1 MDWQDTLIKVYLF
14 LCERFKAG
22 LAAHT
27 QRMSNNNQ
35 PHFSDEEVLA
45 IYLFGIM
52 QGHTQ
57 IKSIHHYTRA
67 HLSGWFPNLPSYQ
80 SYVDRLGRLAYALIA
95 LIEQIRAHA
104 DLDGLDQRTMIVD
117 SFPVVVAS
125 SKRGVSPRLAPE
137 LVNKGHCASKGLFF
151 HGCKIHI
158 IAQRR
163 PGGMPLP
170 FAIGLYKASENDL
183 TAARPLLARLGNCRV
198 FADKAYNDRPL
209 KEHLENEQD
218 VQLITP
224 AKRTRDGPPL
234 RADQELY
241 SELVSRVRQPI
252 ESLFNWI
259 IEKTGI
265 NVASKVRSHNGLLV
279 HVFGKLATAIFMLVF
294 NS

>member
-1 MDWQDTLIKVYLF
+1 MDWQDTLINVYLF
-14 LCERFKAG
+14 FCESFKAG

-27 QRMSNNNQ
+27 QRMSNNQ
-35 PHFSDEEVLA
+35 PRFSDEEVLT
-45 IYLFGIM
+45 IYPFGIM

-57 IKSIHHYTRA
+57 IKSIYRFTQTR
-67 HLSGWFPNLPSYQ
+67 LGGWFPQLPANQ
-80 SYVDRLGRLAYALIA
+80 SYVDRLGRLSYAFMA
-95 LIEQIRAHA
+95 LIEHIRAHA

-125 SKRGVSPRLAPE
+125 SKRGVSPRLTPE
-137 LVNKGHCASKGLFF
+137 LVNKGHSASKGLFF

-183 TAARPLLARLGNCRV
+183 TAARPLLARLGHCRI

-209 KEHLENEQD
+209 KEQLEKEQH

-265 NVASKVRSHNGLLV
+265 NVASKVRSQNGLLV
-279 HVFGKLATAIFMLVF
+279 HVFGKLASAIFMLVF